1 MLETFQETSQSADQY
16 ESLMAGV
23 TSISTLDF
31 LKRILPQDGIH
42 FLALFKEGNEK
53 PEHKAYT
60 DLETM
65 AYAIEGMANN
75 KQLAVYHA
83 CASYQKAV
91 IELDELN
98 EWGNP
103 KRKYRIPEN
112 WDRAKAFWVDID
124 CGKKKFDAGQGYL
137 TKRDAIAAV
146 YKFNSTIGWPE
157 PMIVDSGNGIH
168 LYWPLRKD
176 IGHNAWCK
184 VASILKATLAHEGV
198 IADPS
203 RTADFASILRPIGS
217 VNRKEGS
224 NKPVVAKTQVEASD
238 PNELATKL
246 ISYAHA
252 NGVKLIKEAPKI
264 QFQETDLNS
273 DLTDHLTQY
282 SQVPADANLM
292 ANKCAQVAAMRDSR
306 GDVSYEHWRFVI
318 GLLTYC
324 ENGRTLA
331 EEWSAKR
338 EATGHTNLDWD
349 VRYDTWSAGPTV
361 CETFESC
368 NPTGCS
374 GCPMKGKIK
383 TPLVLGT
390 MVDGAN
396 AAPSVS
402 KSVLIEKLPDW
413 YRTKDGKAFR
423 PMQTTANLKAVM
435 ELFGWSELR
444 FNEMTKKVELA
455 KIGMFNGRH
464 DQDNAALVLLGDDV
478 LRAGMSR
485 EGLLELVET
494 IGGENSYHPCKEWVE
509 SMPWDGVSR
518 LGLFHDTLVLED
530 PTKAPL
536 RDKLIDA
543 WMLQGIGALEE
554 LEGIAAQG
562 VITVVAPQ
570 ARNKTRWVSSLCPV
584 PGAVRTG
591 LHIDPLNKDSV
602 FAATGSWITEAG
614 ELDTT
619 TRKSDVGALKAFFT
633 RSLDVLRPP
642 YAKRENEYRRRTVFV
657 GTVNGTGF
665 LHDTTGNRRYWTVA
679 VNRCE
684 LITPVQMQQVWAEY
698 LHKYRQGDRW
708 FLEATT
714 LDALNEANLDFTVTE
729 PLRDLICSKF
739 DWQSVNWSIVDPV
752 TWRNFKD
759 VGWLTATAICEK
771 VGYVKATRA
780 DATRAGAI
788 VRELQQ
794 VNRQGIASSR
804 KEICRNSNGAK
815 LLAVP
820 KTMIGGL

>member
-1 MLETFQETSQSADQY
+1 MLESLQETSQYTDKY
-16 ESLMAGV
+16 ERVLAGA
-23 TSISTLDF
+23 TSMRTLDF
-31 LKRILPQDGIH
+31 LKVILPENGIH
-42 FLALFKEGNEK
+42 FLALFEEGKDK
-53 PEHKAYT
+53 PKHQAYT

-65 AYAIEGMANN
+65 ADAIEAMADR
-75 KQLAVYHA
+75 QHLSVYHA
-83 CASYQKAV
+83 CASYQKAF
-91 IELDELN
+91 IELDALN
-98 EWGNP
+98 ESGKP
-103 KRKYRIPEN
+103 KRKYRIHEN

-124 CGKKKFDAGQGYL
+124 CGQKKFDEGQGYL

-146 YKFNSTIGWPE
+146 FKFQSTIGWPE

-168 LYWPLRKD
+168 LYWPLNKA
-176 IGHNAWCK
+176 IGHSTWCK
-184 VASILKATLAHEGV
+184 VANILKATLAHEGV

-203 RTADFASILRPIGS
+203 RTADFASILRPVGS
-217 VNRKEGS
+217 VNRKEGEC
-224 NKPVVAKTQVEASD
+224 KPVVGKTQVESSD
-238 PNELATKL
+238 PKELATKL
-246 ISYAHA
+246 IAYATA
-252 NGVKLIKEAPKI
+252 NGVKAIKDKPKK
-264 QFQETDLNS
+264 QFHETDLNS
-273 DLTDHLTQY
+273 DLTGHVNRF

-292 ANKCAQVAAMRDSR
+292 ADKCAQVAAMRDSR

-318 GLLTYC
+318 GLLTFC
-324 ENGRTLA
+324 ENGRPLA
-331 EEWSAKR
+331 EEWSAER

-349 VRYDTWSAGPTV
+349 VRFDTWSAGPTV

-396 AAPSVS
+396 AAPTVS

-413 YRTKDGKAFR
+413 YRTKDGQAFR

-494 IGGENSYHPCKEWVE
+494 IGGENSYHPCKEWIE

-518 LGLFHDTLVLED
+518 LGLFHDTLVLDD

-536 RDKLIDA
+536 RDKLVDA
-543 WMLQGIGALEE
+543 WMLQGIGALEKPD
-554 LEGIAAQG
+554 GIAAQG

-570 ARNKTRWVSSLCPV
+570 ARNKTRWVLSLCSV

-642 YAKRENEYRRRTVFV
+642 YAKRENEYKRRTVFV

-665 LHDTTGNRRYWTVA
+665 LHDTTGNRRYWTIS

-698 LHKYRQGDRW
+698 LQKYRQGERW

-714 LDALNEANLDFTVTE
+714 LDALNKENLDFTVTE

-739 DWQSVNWSIVDPV
+739 DWQSVNWSAVNPLK
-752 TWRNFKD
+752 WRDFQD
-759 VGWLTATAICEK
+759 VAWLTATAICEK
-771 VGYVKATRA
+771 VGYFKTTRA

-794 VNRQGIASSR
+794 VNRQGIASWR

-820 KTMIGGL
+820 KTMIKGL

>member
-1 MLETFQETSQSADQY
+1 MLESFQESSQSTDQY
-16 ESLMAGV
+16 ERLLAGV
-23 TSISTLDF
+23 TSMRTLDF
-31 LKRILPQDGIH
+31 LKLILPKNGVH
-42 FLALFKEGNEK
+42 YLALFEEGKENPK
-53 PEHKAYT
+53 HKAYT
-60 DLETM
+60 DLESMASAIETM
-65 AYAIEGMANN
+65 ADS
-75 KQLAVYHA
+75 QHLSVYHA
-83 CASYQKAV
+83 CASYQKAF

-98 EWGNP
+98 QWGEP
-103 KRKYRIPEN
+103 KKKYRINQN
-112 WDRAKAFWVDID
+112 WDCAKAFWVDID
-124 CGKKKFDAGQGYL
+124 CGKKKFDEGQGYL

-146 YKFNSTIGWPE
+146 FKFHSTIGWPE

-168 LYWPLRKD
+168 LYWPLNKD
-176 IGHNAWCK
+176 IGHSIWCK
-184 VASILKATLAHEGV
+184 VANILKATLAYEGV
-198 IADPS
+198 IADSS
-203 RTADFASILRPIGS
+203 RTADFASILRPVGS
-217 VNRKEGS
+217 VNRKEGGS
-224 NKPVVAKTQVEASD
+224 KPVFAMTQVEPSD
-238 PNELATKL
+238 PKELATKL
-246 ISYAHA
+246 IAYATA
-252 NGVKLIKEAPKI
+252 NGVKAIKEKPRK

-273 DLTDHLTQY
+273 DLTGHLNQF
-282 SQVPADANLM
+282 SQAPADANRM
-292 ANKCAQVAAMRDSR
+292 ADKCAQVAAMRDSK

-318 GLLTYC
+318 GLLTFC

-338 EATGHTNLDWD
+338 EATGHTSLDWD
-349 VRYDTWSAGPTV
+349 VRFDTWSAGPTV

-374 GCPMKGKIK
+374 GCPNKGKIK

-390 MVDGAN
+390 RVDGAN
-396 AAPSVS
+396 AAPTVS
-402 KSVLIEKLPDW
+402 KSVFIEKLPDW
-413 YRTKDGKAFR
+413 YRTRDGQPIR

-435 ELFGWSELR
+435 ALFGWSELR

-455 KIGMFNGRH
+455 KIGMINGRH

-509 SMPWDGVSR
+509 SLAWDGVSR
-518 LGLFHDTLVLED
+518 LALFHDTLVLED
-530 PTKAPL
+530 PTNAPL
-536 RDKLIDA
+536 RDKLMDA

-554 LEGIAAQG
+554 PEGITAQG

-584 PGAVRTG
+584 PGAVRNG

-602 FAATGSWITEAG
+602 FAATGAWITEAG

-633 RSLDVLRPP
+633 RSVDVLRPP
-642 YAKRENEYRRRTVFV
+642 YAKRENVYRRRTVFV

-665 LHDTTGNRRYWTVA
+665 LHDATGNRRYWTIA

-684 LITPVQMQQVWAEY
+684 LISAVEMQQVWAEY
-698 LHKYRQGDRW
+698 LNKYRRGERW

-714 LDALNEANLDFTVTE
+714 LDALNQTNLDYTVTE

-739 DWQSVNWSIVDPV
+739 DWQSVDWSSVNPGA
-752 TWRNFKD
+752 WRDFKD

-771 VGYVKATRA
+771 VGCIKPNRA
-780 DATRAGAI
+780 EATRAGAI
-788 VRELQQ
+788 VREMQQ
-794 VNRQGIASSR
+794 LNSKVIGSSR
-804 KEICRNSNGAK
+804 KEISRSSNGAK

-820 KTMIGGL
+820 KKMLGGN